1 MGYQLGAKNIIR
13 LDDNAII
20 PMDPANA
27 DYQAYLAWVDAG
39 NTAALPP
46 SETLATAQAT
56 QIALVESAYQNA
68 IQQPVSYM
76 GTEFQA
82 DLDAQTVLTKT
93 LAPGAVPPGFF
104 WLDSSNNAVQMTFA
118 QLQSLAGAMLAQG
131 QAAFAKKTDLKR
143 QIRAATTIMAVEAIT
158 WS

>member
-1 MGYQLGAKNIIR
+1 MGYQLGEKNIVR

-20 PMDPANA
+20 PMDPANS

-46 SETLATAQAT
+46 AETLADAQAA
-56 QIALVESAYQNA
+56 QIALVESAYQRA
-68 IQQPVSYM
+68 IQQSVSYM
-76 GTEFQA
+76 GAEFQA

-93 LAPGAVPPGFF
+93 LAPGAVPSGFF

-118 QLQSLAGAMLAQG
+118 QLQGLAGAMLVQG
-131 QAAFAKKTDLKR
+131 QLAFAKKTGLK
-143 QIRAATTIMAVEAIT
+143 QKIRSATTIADVQAIT